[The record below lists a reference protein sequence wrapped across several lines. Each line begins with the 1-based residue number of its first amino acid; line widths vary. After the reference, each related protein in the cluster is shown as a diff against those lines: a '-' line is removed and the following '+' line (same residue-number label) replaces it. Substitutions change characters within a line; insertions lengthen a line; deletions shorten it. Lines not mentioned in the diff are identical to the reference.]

1 MPPERTRSV
10 AAAANAIFLLQTAVK
25 GFAVMIFKNNSCG
38 VTWLVAFLGNPGSK
52 YAGTRH
58 NAGFM
63 AADAMEKLNNIKINR
78 LRFNAL
84 TAVATIN
91 GEKVLLMKPQTYMN
105 LSGNAVAPAAAYY
118 KLPPEKVIVVVDD
131 ISLPVGKIRIRAKG
145 SSGGHN
151 GLKSIISALGTENF
165 PRIKI
170 GVGSPPSNETEE
182 DIINWVLGTFSA
194 KDAEMIA
201 EMCEK
206 AACAVSSI
214 ISEGTEK
221 AMNKF
226 N

>member
-1 MPPERTRSV
+1 MPSERTRSV
-10 AAAANAIFLLQTAVK
+10 SVAANAIFLLQTAVK
-25 GFAVMIFKNNSCG
+25 GFAVMIFKNNSG
-38 VTWLVAFLGNPGSK
+38 GAAWLVAFLGNPGAK

-84 TAVATIN
+84 TAIATIN